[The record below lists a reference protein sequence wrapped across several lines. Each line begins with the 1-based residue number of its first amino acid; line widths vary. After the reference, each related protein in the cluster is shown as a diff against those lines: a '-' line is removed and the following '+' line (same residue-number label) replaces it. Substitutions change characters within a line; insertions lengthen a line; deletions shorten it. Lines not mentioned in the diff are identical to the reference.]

1 MLSLSKPVCM
11 GFIDVLIGILLA
23 YGLFRGLKN
32 GLFVELAA
40 IVALIA
46 GLYGAIHFSY
56 IVGDYLSRNMEWN
69 EKYIHLI
76 AVIITFVLI
85 VFIVHLAGKLL
96 TKIASVV
103 LLGFVN
109 KIAGALFGALKVA
122 VILGG
127 LLVFFDRAN
136 TSLNL
141 ITEERLEQSIFYP
154 PLRELGGF
162 VFENV
167 LKDAK
172 EKVEEVTAGSE

>member
-1 MLSLSKPVCM
+1 MLSLCKPAYM

-56 IVGDYLSRNMEWN
+56 IVGDYLAVNMDWN
-69 EKYIHLI
+69 EKYINLI
-76 AVIITFVLI
+76 SVIITFVLI
-85 VFIVHLAGKLL
+85 VFLVHLAGKLL
-96 TKIASVV
+96 TKIANVA

-109 KIAGALFGALKVA
+109 KIAGAIFGGLKVA

-127 LLVFFDRAN
+127 LPIFFDRTN

-141 ITEERLEQSIFYP
+141 ISEERLQQSIFYP

-162 VFENV
+162 VFDNV

-172 EKVEEVTAGSE
+172 EKVEEVTTQGE

>member
-1 MLSLSKPVCM
+1 M

-56 IVGDYLSRNMEWN
+56 IVGDYLAENMDWN
-69 EKYIHLI
+69 EKYINLI
-76 AVIITFVLI
+76 SVIVTFVLI
-85 VFIVHLAGKLL
+85 VFLVHLAGKLL
-96 TKIASVV
+96 TKIANVA

-109 KIAGALFGALKVA
+109 KIAGAIFGGLKVA

-127 LLVFFDRAN
+127 LLIFFDRAN

-141 ITEERLEQSIFYP
+141 ISEERLQESIFYT

-162 VFENV
+162 VFDNV

-172 EKVEEVTAGSE
+172 EKVEEATAEGE

>member
-1 MLSLSKPVCM
+1 M

-32 GLFVELAA
+32 GLFIELAA

-56 IVGDYLSRNMEWN
+56 IVGDYLSKNMNWN
-69 EKYIHLI
+69 EKYINLI
-76 AVIITFVLI
+76 SVIITFVII
-85 VFIVHLAGKLL
+85 VFLVHLAGRLL
-96 TKIASVV
+96 TKIANVA

-109 KIAGALFGALKVA
+109 KIAGAIFGGLKVA
-122 VILGG
+122 VIIGG
-127 LLVFFDRAN
+127 LLIFFDRAN

-141 ITEERLEQSIFYP
+141 ISEERLEQSIFYP

-162 VFENV
+162 VFDKV

-172 EKVEEVTAGSE
+172 EKVEEATAEGE

>member
-1 MLSLSKPVCM
+1 M

-32 GLFVELAA
+32 GLFIELAA

-56 IVGDYLSRNMEWN
+56 VVGDYLAENMNWN
-69 EKYIHLI
+69 EKYINLI
-76 AVIITFVLI
+76 SVIITFVII
-85 VFIVHLAGKLL
+85 VFLVHLAGRLL
-96 TKIASVV
+96 TKIANVA
-103 LLGFVN
+103 LMGFVN
-109 KIAGALFGALKVA
+109 KIAGAIFGGLKVA

-127 LLVFFDRAN
+127 LLIFFDRAN
-136 TSLNL
+136 ASLNL
-141 ITEERLEQSIFYP
+141 ISEERLQESIFYP

-162 VFENV
+162 VFDNV

-172 EKVEEVTAGSE
+172 EKVEEATAQGE

>member
-1 MLSLSKPVCM
+1 M

-32 GLFVELAA
+32 GLFIELAA

-56 IVGDYLSRNMEWN
+56 IVGNYLAENMSWN
-69 EKYIHLI
+69 EKYINLI
-76 AVIITFVLI
+76 SVIITFVII
-85 VFIVHLAGKLL
+85 VFLVHLAGRLL
-96 TKIASVV
+96 TKIANVA

-109 KIAGALFGALKVA
+109 KIAGAIFGGLKVA

-127 LLVFFDRAN
+127 LLIFFDRAN
-136 TSLNL
+136 TSLKL
-141 ITEERLEQSIFYP
+141 ISEERLEQSIFYP

-162 VFENV
+162 VFDKV

-172 EKVEEVTAGSE
+172 EKVEEATAEGE

>member
-1 MLSLSKPVCM
+1 M

-32 GLFVELAA
+32 GLFIELAA
-40 IVALIA
+40 IIALIA

-56 IVGDYLSRNMEWN
+56 IVGDYLSVNMSWN
-69 EKYIHLI
+69 EKYINLI
-76 AVIITFVLI
+76 SVIITFVII
-85 VFIVHLAGKLL
+85 VFLVHLAGRLL
-96 TKIASVV
+96 TKIANVA

-109 KIAGALFGALKVA
+109 KIAGAIFGALKVA

-127 LLVFFDRAN
+127 LLIFFDRAN

-141 ITEERLEQSIFYP
+141 ISEERLQQSIFYP

-162 VFENV
+162 VFDNV
-167 LKDAK
+167 LKEAK
-172 EKVEEVTAGSE
+172 EKVEEATAESD

>member
-1 MLSLSKPVCM
+1 M
-11 GFIDVLIGILLA
+11 GFLDVLIGILLA

-32 GLFVELAA
+32 GLFIELAA
-40 IVALIA
+40 IVALVA

-56 IVGDYLSRNMEWN
+56 IVGDYLATNMDWN
-69 EKYIHLI
+69 EKYIHL
-76 AVIITFVLI
+76 ASVIITFIII
-85 VFIVHLAGKLL
+85 VFIVHLAGRLL
-96 TKIASVV
+96 TKIANVA
-103 LLGFVN
+103 LIGFVN
-109 KIAGALFGALKVA
+109 KIAGGIFGALKVA

-141 ITEERLEQSIFYP
+141 ISEEKLEHSIFYT

-162 VFENV
+162 VFDNV

-172 EKVEEVTAGSE
+172 EKVQGVTSKPGASEAEEE